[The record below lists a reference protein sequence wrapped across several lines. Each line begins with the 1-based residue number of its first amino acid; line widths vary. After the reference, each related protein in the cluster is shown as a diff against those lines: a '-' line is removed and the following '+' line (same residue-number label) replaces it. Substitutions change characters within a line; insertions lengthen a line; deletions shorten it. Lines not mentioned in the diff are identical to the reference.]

1 MQKNDYQ
8 KLRECPFCGGEA
20 GEYLISSI
28 NGTMIGIECKNP
40 KCLISPM
47 TPAWKRRAEA
57 TKAWNRRVT
66 TNDGN

>member
-1 MQKNDYQ
+1 MTELKP
-8 KLRECPFCGGEA
+8 CPFCGGKAE
-20 GEYLISSI
+20 EYRISSI

-57 TKAWNRRVT
+57 TKAWNMRAS
-66 TNDGN
+66 DE